1 MKKPTR
7 VPIFG
12 IVLVVVLV
20 NVFSSWDVPIV
31 PIIIGLVVLSMVTG
45 QGRRTRSVGGRST
58 AGDRPATTPQQPVED
73 TSDLPRID
81 VPRYPDHTPPPPL
94 PRQGAGGTE
103 HPPTGGASSR
113 EAAPGAN
120 PWEGPGTRDA
130 GATAYPTSTSTDP
143 VVSLG
148 QLHLGRLGR
157 ELDTA
162 ARSGTG
168 ADVTRLLGEID
179 QLVER
184 SLMMLSGAHGGPGS
198 GRKEFESGLRRLA
211 REVDAARGEEL
222 PGSRVARVV
231 QTSGSLARTGRY
243 A

>member
-20 NVFSSWDVPIV
+20 NVFSSWDVPVV
-31 PIIIGLVVLSMVTG
+31 PIIIGLVIFSMVTG
-45 QGRRTRSVGGRST
+45 QGRRPGSVGGGRASD
-58 AGDRPATTPQQPVED
+58 DRPGATPQDPVGG

-81 VPRYPDHTPPPPL
+81 VPRYPDEAPPPPL
-94 PRQGAGGTE
+94 PGPGAGAVDD
-103 HPPTGGASSR
+103 HGA
-113 EAAPGAN
+113 G
-120 PWEGPGTRDA
+120 
-130 GATAYPTSTSTDP
+130 AYPTSTSTDP

-162 ARSGTG
+162 ACAG
-168 ADVTRLLGEID
+168 AGPDVARLLGEID

-198 GRKEFESGLRRLA
+198 GRREFESGLRRLA
-211 REVDAARGEEL
+211 REVDAARGEE
-222 PGSRVARVV
+222 PAGSRVARVV
-231 QTSGSLARTGRY
+231 QSSGSLARTGRY

>member
-20 NVFSSWDVPIV
+20 NVFSSWDVPMV
-31 PIIIGLVVLSMVTG
+31 PIIIGLVIVSMVTG
-45 QGRRTRSVGGRST
+45 QGRRPGSLGGRPGS
-58 AGDRPATTPQQPVED
+58 GGRPGTSPQQPAGD
-73 TSDLPRID
+73 TSELPRID
-81 VPRYPDHTPPPPL
+81 VPRYPDEATPPPL
-94 PRQGAGGTE
+94 PRQGS
-103 HPPTGGASSR
+103 GAV
-113 EAAPGAN
+113 EDQGAA
-120 PWEGPGTRDA
+120 
-130 GATAYPTSTSTDP
+130 AYPTSTSTDP

-162 ARSGTG
+162 ARTGTG
-168 ADVTRLLGEID
+168 ADVARLLGEID

-211 REVDAARGEEL
+211 REVDAAHGEE
-222 PGSRVARVV
+222 PAGSRVARVV
-231 QTSGSLARTGRY
+231 QTSGSLARTGRHG
-243 A
+243 

>member
-12 IVLVVVLV
+12 IVVLVVLV
-20 NVFSSWDVPIV
+20 NVFSGWDVPIV
-31 PIIIGLVVLSMVTG
+31 PIIIGLVVFSMVTG
-45 QGRRTRSVGGRST
+45 QGRRTGSVGGRPAS
-58 AGDRPATTPQQPVED
+58 GDRPGTTPQQPVGD

-81 VPRYPDHTPPPPL
+81 VPRYPGQSPPPPL
-94 PRQGAGGTE
+94 PPQGS
-103 HPPTGGASSR
+103 GAVDDHG
-113 EAAPGAN
+113 AA
-120 PWEGPGTRDA
+120 
-130 GATAYPTSTSTDP
+130 AYPTGTSTDP

-162 ARSGTG
+162 ARTGTG
-168 ADVTRLLGEID
+168 ADVARLLGEID

-211 REVDAARGEEL
+211 REVDAARGEE
-222 PGSRVARVV
+222 PAGSKVARVV
-231 QTSGSLARTGRY
+231 QTSGSLARTGRHG
-243 A
+243 